1 MIQGKAG
8 NAFNGVY
15 EALFRLETINDF
27 AGPLIE
33 AWYEVLVED
42 NRRGVMQG
50 QQGDGSPMKP
60 TKYRL
65 SLTQS
70 GAGQAGD
77 LFFNASGQAFDNFES
92 GGQFNFGSLGGVGP
106 GYKPSPSDSLDT
118 RQYQQMTGPPLAPR
132 GAASRVISNY
142 RVNILTGK
150 NRVGVEGGWD
160 DVLSKKGVPFLPAH
174 FFGSQIKTRAPKRG
188 VFATSLTGDAKA
200 YNLTSLPVRNLIGL
214 RQWGK
219 TQATKEL
226 NAWIKWLLTVSQPEY
241 FGPSK
246 AGHNP
251 KYVRRKR

>member
-1 MIQGKAG
+1 MISGKVG
-8 NAFNGVY
+8 SGFNGVY
-15 EALFRLETINDF
+15 EALFKLETVNDY
-27 AGPLIE
+27 AGPLIN
-33 AWYEVLVED
+33 AWAEVLVED

-50 QQGDGSPMKP
+50 LQGDGTPMQP

-77 LFFNASGQAFDNFES
+77 LFFNESGQEFENFES
-92 GGQFNFGSLGGVGP
+92 AGKFHFGSLGGMGA
-106 GYKPSPSDSLDT
+106 GYKPSPSDNLRT
-118 RQYQQMTGPPLAPR
+118 REYKQMTGPPLAPR

-142 RVNILTGK
+142 RINILTGK

-160 DVLSKKGVPFLPAH
+160 DVVSRNGTPFLPAH
-174 FFGSQIKTRAPKRG
+174 FFGSQIRTRAPKSG
-188 VFATSLTGDAKA
+188 IFATSLSGAA
-200 YNLTSLPVRNLIGL
+200 QGYNLTSLPVRNLVGL

-226 NAWIKWLLTVSQPEY
+226 NAWIKWLLTVAQPEY
-241 FGPSK
+241 FGTSK
-246 AGHNP
+246 AGHTP